1 MAEKEVGR
9 VTHYFDKAG
18 VAVVKLS
25 GAISTGD
32 AIKFKKGDAEFTDI
46 VESIQV
52 NHEPMISAKAGDEV
66 AIKISQQA
74 KEGATL
80 YKVD

>member
-32 AIKFKKGDAEFTDI
+32 TIKFKKGDAEFTDI